1 MDVTWKN
8 ENERSDS
15 CYYGAV
21 EDNVWLTLCQCI
33 KSWPIVFLM

>member
-8 ENERSDS
+8 ENEQRNS

-21 EDNVWLTLCQCI
+21 EDNVWITLC
-33 KSWPIVFLM
+33 